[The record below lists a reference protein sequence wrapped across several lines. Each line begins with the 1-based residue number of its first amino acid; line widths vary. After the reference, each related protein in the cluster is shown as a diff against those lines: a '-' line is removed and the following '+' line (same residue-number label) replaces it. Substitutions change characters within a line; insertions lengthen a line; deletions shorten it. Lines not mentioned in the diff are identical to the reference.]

1 MKRNPLLL
9 ILLLLVAAIAVGD
22 CFLPYG
28 PFRSA
33 PSWPNEARTW
43 EGVVTQQP
51 KVLGKTTRAV
61 VRLTDGEALV
71 QLTVANGTT
80 AAVDGTTVPS
90 VSPEGA
96 TAAAVDAIP
105 APSASPEGA
114 TQAFHVGDLVAFHGR
129 IEEPRNAG
137 NPGEMDYAAYLRHQG
152 ISGQTFCYAQQWRN
166 IGPASSLT
174 LTERMLKVRD
184 RLTGTLALHLE
195 GTTLAIVSAMALGD
209 RSMVDNSVRELYNR
223 SGNSHILALSGLHLS
238 ILFSVLAFVLL
249 RPLRRWGR
257 VGQLAGGAISLFVL
271 WAFVLLAGLP
281 VSLVRAAT
289 MLTIV
294 TLLQM
299 LRRTPPPLHS
309 LIVALIVM
317 LLWRPQMLF
326 DVGLQLS
333 AVAVAAI
340 IVVSHAV
347 SRATSIA
354 YLATPWQIRR
364 YAKQVMETTQTSRL
378 GDVARRMARGVAM
391 LLLVS
396 LTAQM
401 ATMPLVAHYFGRVA
415 LGGWISSLVVIP
427 AAYCILLGAVLYLLL
442 AALPAVWG
450 TAAAA
455 GLAKVLT
462 AVVGAVHAVLGMVAE
477 WPMATFHVDLTWWGV
492 AGCYLLI
499 IWMAYSAEQC
509 VSLKASILQL
519 RSRRM
524 ALTFRNAAVAL
535 LLVLLTVGG
544 EKLLDVLRRP
554 VSSVV
559 IYNRPNRTEIHCVT
573 ATTDSIVTQ
582 DSPYM
587 VGSVLAFAGQ
597 KVAVVR
603 APLPYVG
610 DIEMPDPL
618 DVDALLIARGAKG
631 HLHDML
637 LRYRPALVVLDGSL
651 TDYYRTRFAEEAA
664 AAGLPLY
671 DVRQQGALSLCAGG
685 DNVKD

>member
-1 MKRNPLLL
+1 
-9 ILLLLVAAIAVGD
+9 
-22 CFLPYG
+22 
-28 PFRSA
+28 
-33 PSWPNEARTW
+33 
-43 EGVVTQQP
+43 
-51 KVLGKTTRAV
+51 
-61 VRLTDGEALV
+61 
-71 QLTVANGTT
+71 
-80 AAVDGTTVPS
+80 
-90 VSPEGA
+90 
-96 TAAAVDAIP
+96 
-105 APSASPEGA
+105 
-114 TQAFHVGDLVAFHGR
+114 
-129 IEEPRNAG
+129 
-137 NPGEMDYAAYLRHQG
+137 
-152 ISGQTFCYAQQWRN
+152 
-166 IGPASSLT
+166 
-174 LTERMLKVRD
+174 
-184 RLTGTLALHLE
+184 
-195 GTTLAIVSAMALGD
+195 
-209 RSMVDNSVRELYNR
+209 
-223 SGNSHILALSGLHLS
+223 
-238 ILFSVLAFVLL
+238 
-249 RPLRRWGR
+249 
-257 VGQLAGGAISLFVL
+257 
-271 WAFVLLAGLP
+271 
-281 VSLVRAAT
+281 
-289 MLTIV
+289 
-294 TLLQM
+294 
-299 LRRTPPPLHS
+299 
-309 LIVALIVM
+309 
-317 LLWRPQMLF
+317 
-326 DVGLQLS
+326 
-333 AVAVAAI
+333 
-340 IVVSHAV
+340 
-347 SRATSIA
+347 
-354 YLATPWQIRR
+354 
-364 YAKQVMETTQTSRL
+364 
-378 GDVARRMARGVAM
+378 M

-415 LGGWISSLVVIP
+415 LGGWISSLVVIL
-427 AAYCILLGAVLYLLL
+427 AAYCILLGAVLYLLF

-462 AVVGAVHAVLGMVAE
+462 AIVGAVHAVLGMVAE
-477 WPMATFHVDLTWWGV
+477 WPLATFHVDLTWWGV

-499 IWMAYSAEQC
+499 IWMAYSVERC
-509 VSLKASILQL
+509 VSLRASILQL

-671 DVRQQGALSLCAGG
+671 DVRQQGALSLCAEG